1 MLYKLKIIVAAIIL
15 ALLPGCSKQS
25 EKKWRIGISQCSN
38 DDWRKEMND
47 EIYREMMF
55 HDDTEVEIRSAEDQN
70 EKQIKDIRYFMDNG
84 FDLIIVAP
92 NEAAALT
99 PVINEAYNKGIPII
113 TFDRDISGD
122 YYTAHMEIDN
132 YGLGHSAAKYAVNI
146 LPQRARIIEVQGME
160 DMSPTRKRHA
170 GFTEEIDRHPELSI
184 VASVYGNWD
193 EKLTSQ
199 LVDSLLDVYPDLD
212 LIYAHN
218 DRMAISAS
226 QTARRKGR
234 HGIKFLGIDG
244 TVDIGIKAVADSI
257 IDATFLYPTEGG
269 RIIRMAI
276 AILKGEPYNREE
288 LVAPLSP
295 VDRSNADIL
304 LQQSALQKG
313 EIEKIRIL
321 HAEMDDYLVKHAN
334 QSTLLYATVAIIIL
348 FLIIFFLILRA
359 FWQANRHH
367 KILLE
372 QNKQLEEQR
381 DRQKELYQKLDDA
394 TQSKLVFFTNVS
406 HDLRT
411 PLTLIS
417 ESIDQVIEN
426 KENLSSE
433 QKQSF
438 LLLANKNVKILKRLI
453 NQILDFRKYENGRM
467 SAILSEADFGKLANE
482 WIESFR
488 VIARKR
494 HIKLTSEISNEHS
507 LRLAL
512 DVEKIE
518 RVFFNL
524 LSNAFKYTPDN
535 GTIHVI
541 CSSDDKNMT
550 FSVADTGC
558 GISEA
563 DIHKIFERFYQ
574 VDKIHPNGSGIGLS
588 LTKAFIEL
596 HGGSITVDSK
606 YGEGST
612 FTVSIPI
619 RHVDTSWSGNAIAIS
634 QKEIEAELDK
644 DEINF
649 GLRAVDSNKPT
660 ILIIDDNKDIQKLI
674 IEILGQSYN
683 VMTAD
688 NGQAGLKL
696 AAKYIPD
703 LIICDVMM
711 PVMDGLT
718 CCKEL
723 KNEISTSHIPVLML
737 TACSLDEQ
745 RVQGYESGADG
756 YLSKPFN
763 GSVLKARCANLISN
777 RKRIYELYKS
787 NSGNNIIGGPDIE
800 KQPISETISHVPY
813 DIDSEFYSNFLS
825 IVSNELGNSELNIE
839 YIASRMGLGQSQFS
853 RKIKSLTNFTPVEL
867 IRNLRLKKAR
877 TLLTTT
883 EKSMSEIAYE
893 VGFTS
898 PAYFS
903 KCFRDAYGETPSDL
917 RAKLSPKK

>member
-1 MLYKLKIIVAAIIL
+1 MSYKLKFIVVVIIS
-15 ALLPGCSKQS
+15 ALLIGCTKQS

-38 DDWRKEMND
+38 DDWRKGMND
-47 EIYREMMF
+47 EVYREMMF
-55 HDDTEVEIRSAEDQN
+55 HDDTEVEIRSAEDSN
-70 EKQIKDIRYFMDNG
+70 DKQISDIRYFMDNG
-84 FDLIIVAP
+84 FDLIIAAP
-92 NEAAALT
+92 NEAAAIT
-99 PVINEAYNKGIPII
+99 PVISEAYNKGIPII
-113 TFDRDISGD
+113 TFDRDIRGND
-122 YYTAHMEIDN
+122 YTAHLEVDN
-132 YGLGHSAAKYAVNI
+132 YGLGRSAAEYAVNL
-146 LPQRARIIEVQGME
+146 LPQKANIIEVQGTE
-160 DMSPTRKRHA
+160 GMSPTQKRHL
-170 GFTEEIDRHPELSI
+170 GFSEEIGRHPGISI
-184 VASVYGNWD
+184 VASVYGDWD

-199 LVDSLLDVYPDLD
+199 LVDSLLDEYPDLD

-226 QTARRKGR
+226 KTAKKKGR

-269 RIIRMAI
+269 RLIRTAI
-276 AILKGEPYNREE
+276 AILNGEPYNKEE
-288 LVAPLSP
+288 LVTPLSP
-295 VDRSNADIL
+295 IDRSNADIL

-321 HAEMDDYLVKHAN
+321 HAEMDDFLAKHAT
-334 QSTLLYATVAIIIL
+334 QSTLLYATIAIIIL
-348 FLIIFFLILRA
+348 FLIIFFLVLRA

-367 KILLE
+367 KTLLE

-381 DRQKELYQKLDDA
+381 DRQKELYQQLDDA

-417 ESIDQVIEN
+417 EPIEQVLDNDNE
-426 KENLSSE
+426 LTPQ
-433 QKQSF
+433 QKQSL

-453 NQILDFRKYENGRM
+453 NQILDFRKYENGKM
-467 SAILSEADFGKLANE
+467 SPILSEADFGKLATE

-494 HIKLTSEISNEHS
+494 HIKLTYDISTDCDMT
-507 LRLAL
+507 LAI

-535 GTIHVI
+535 GEIHVKC
-541 CSSDDKNMT
+541 CSDGNNLT
-550 FSVADTGC
+550 FSVADTGN
-558 GISEA
+558 GISDS

-596 HGGSITVDSK
+596 HNGVITVDSK

-612 FTVSIPI
+612 FTVTIPI
-619 RHVDTSWSGNAIAIS
+619 KHVENLWNGSAIAIS
-634 QKEIEAELDK
+634 QKEIEAELNK
-644 DEINF
+644 EEIHF
-649 GLRAVDSNKPT
+649 GLREVDDKKPT
-660 ILIIDDNKDIQKLI
+660 VLIIDDNKDIQKLI
-674 IEILGQSYN
+674 IEIIGQTYN

-688 NGQAGLKL
+688 NGRTGLKL

-718 CCKEL
+718 CCREI
-723 KNEISTSHIPVLML
+723 KNEVSTSHIPVLML
-737 TACSLDEQ
+737 TACSLEEQ

-763 GSVLKARCANLISN
+763 GSVLKARCSNLISN
-777 RKRIYELYKS
+777 RKRICELYQTEHVKVVRPNDGDKASAS
-787 NSGNNIIGGPDIE
+787 NGI
-800 KQPISETISHVPY
+800 PY
-813 DIDSEFYSNFLS
+813 DIDSDFYSQFLT
-825 IVSNELGNSELNIE
+825 IVTKELGNSELNIE
-839 YIASRMGLGQSQFS
+839 YLAGAMGLGQSQFS

-867 IRNLRLKKAR
+867 IRTLRLKQAR
-877 TLLTTT
+877 HLLTTT

-903 KCFRDAYGETPSDL
+903 KCFKDAYGETPSDL
-917 RAKLSPKK
+917 RSKLSSKK